1 MNYEL
6 QESVYKN
13 FLIDEAFNQFMM
25 GKYIEEAIMW
35 TSNTMTYDKL
45 KSLNEDVKTKVK
57 DKLKAIWEKVK
68 EKLREALNRIKNF
81 ASSRQ
86 KFLENNEDVIKKKVV
101 KYQEE
106 FDLYPYAE
114 GIKRIGNA
122 RIVEYNFEKVKEFD
136 LNNYT
141 ESVLHKYFHL
151 DGIESDKEDL
161 KDKCVDYFRGGNS
174 TKTYT
179 NKQINMS
186 DMYDFCVN
194 YKTKITDVL
203 ESDEK
208 KIDTTYDKAIS
219 QLTKVK
225 IEDDSSKNEFYLFQ
239 NEPVKS
245 YFFNEYMVMD
255 EAAPN
260 PNQPNPQTKPHPNPN
275 PSKPEPAKPAERT
288 SDGTNNDAVRKASQ
302 HLSDNKMDNAN
313 TQHAKDGEME
323 KEVDNNQ
330 EKYDQ
335 LSEKIQTWCT
345 TATSILSAKKTVCE
359 EIYNTYMKIIE
370 AHVKSY
376 TGQAPDDKEGNT
388 SAKNVTDYNNEN
400 LDADA
405 KAALQKQEGI
415 QSVEV
420 RYTSTNSDEQD
431 GNGYAL
437 KITKVEN
444 NNTITLYQKVA
455 DLYPA
460 AKDVDYLPFS
470 IHPKHDEKNGGLWK
484 LCRKYKNKDGSI
496 TKDRYIYIDGTKGDT
511 DPVPSG
517 YDDANSVGKN
527 KPAK

>member
-35 TSNTMTYDKL
+35 TSNNMSYDKL

-57 DKLKAIWEKVK
+57 DRLKKIWETVK
-68 EKLREALNRIKNF
+68 EKLREAVNRIKNF

-86 KFLENNEDVIKKKVV
+86 KFLENNEDIIKKKVV
-101 KYQEE
+101 KYQDE

-122 RIVEYNFEKVKEFD
+122 RIVEYNYERVKDFD
-136 LNNYT
+136 LNNYSQ
-141 ESVLHKYFHL
+141 SVLHDYFKL
-151 DGIESDKEDL
+151 DLESDKEDL

-174 TKTYT
+174 TKTYS

-186 DMYDFCVN
+186 DMYDFCIN

-225 IEDDSSKNEFYLFQ
+225 IEDKSKNEFYLFQ

-245 YFFNEYMVMD
+245 YFFNEYMVPVN
-255 EAAPN
+255 EADPPQQPQ
-260 PNQPNPQTKPHPNPN
+260 PNQPKPTPSNPT
-275 PSKPEPAKPAERT
+275 EREK
-288 SDGTNNDAVRKASQ
+288 DGTNNTPVRKAAQ
-302 HLSDNKMDNAN
+302 HMADNKMDNSK

-330 EKYDQ
+330 ENYDQ
-335 LSEKIQTWCT
+335 LSEKIETWCT

-370 AHVKSY
+370 KHVKSY
-376 TGQAPDDKEGNT
+376 TGQSPDDKTGNT
-388 SAKNVTDYNNEN
+388 SAKNVTDYNNDN

-405 KAALQKQEGI
+405 KAALTKQEGI
-415 QSVEV
+415 QSVEI
-420 RYTSTNSDEQD
+420 RYKADNADQD
-431 GNGYAL
+431 KGDGYVL

-444 NNTITLYQKVA
+444 NTTTVLYQDVGTLYK
-455 DLYPA
+455 A
-460 AKDVDYLPFS
+460 ANLDYVPHS
-470 IHPKHDEKNGGLWK
+470 VKIKHDENNGGLWK
-484 LCRKYKNKDGSI
+484 ISRKYKNPDGSI
-496 TKDRYIYIDGTKGDT
+496 TKDRFIYIDGTRGNVDAAQ
-511 DPVPSG
+511 VG
-517 YDDANSVGKN
+517 YDDGN
-527 KPAK
+527 KTTTADNK

>member
-57 DKLKAIWEKVK
+57 DKLKEIWNKVK
-68 EKLREALNRIKNF
+68 EKLREAVNRIKNF

-86 KFLENNEDVIKKKVV
+86 KFLENNEDIIKKKVV

-122 RIVEYNFEKVKEFD
+122 RIVEYNFERVKDFD

-161 KDKCVDYFRGGNS
+161 KDKCVDYFRGGNA

-208 KIDTTYDKAIS
+208 KIDSTYDKAIS

-225 IEDDSSKNEFYLFQ
+225 IEDKANNEFYLFQ
-239 NEPVKS
+239 DEPVKS
-245 YFFNEYMVMD
+245 YFFNEYMVPID
-255 EAAPN
+255 EANPN
-260 PNQPNPQTKPHPNPN
+260 PNPQQPNPN
-275 PSKPEPAKPAERT
+275 PSKPSEPPKPAERT
-288 SDGTNNDAVRKASQ
+288 SDGTNNDSVRKASQ
-302 HLSDNKMDNAN
+302 HLANNKMDNNN

-335 LSEKIQTWCT
+335 LSEKIETWCT

-376 TGQAPDDKEGNT
+376 TGQAPDDKTGNT
-388 SAKNVTDYNNEN
+388 SAKNVTDYNNAD
-400 LDADA
+400 LDAEG
-405 KAALQKQEGI
+405 KAAQQKQQGI
-415 QSVEV
+415 ESIEY
-420 RYTSTNSDEQD
+420 RYMD
-431 GNGYAL
+431 GAEAQNDPDTYSL
-437 KITKVEN
+437 KLNIKDGDQTITK
-444 NNTITLYQKVA
+444 YQNVA
-455 DLYPA
+455 MLYPGNN
-460 AKDVDYLPFS
+460 KLKYS
-470 IHPKHDEKNGGLWK
+470 PKTFRVYRDSKNGLWK
-484 LCRKYKNKDGSI
+484 LSRKYIENGKE
-496 TKDRYIYIDGTKGDT
+496 TKPRFVYIDGTKGGEDA
-511 DPVPSG
+511 VAAG
-517 YDDANSVGKN
+517 YNDSN
-527 KPAK
+527 KPGGNNQ

>member
-6 QESVYKN
+6 QESLYQN

-25 GKYIEEAIMW
+25 SKYIEEAIMW
-35 TSNTMTYDKL
+35 TSNNMTYDKL

-57 DKLKAIWEKVK
+57 DKLQKIWNTVK
-68 EKLREALNRIKNF
+68 EKVREAVNRIKNF

-86 KFLENNEDVIKKKVV
+86 KFLQNNEEVIKKRVV
-101 KYQEE
+101 KYKEE
-106 FDLYPYAE
+106 FELYPYAD

-122 RIVEYNFEKVKEFD
+122 KIVEYDFAKVSKLD
-136 LNNYT
+136 LEDYT
-141 ESVLHKYFHL
+141 GSVLHGYFHL
-151 DGIESDKEDL
+151 DELECDKEDL
-161 KDKCVDYFRGGNS
+161 KDKCIEYFRGGNT

-179 NKQINMS
+179 NKQINLS
-186 DMYDFCVN
+186 DMYDFCIN
-194 YKTKITDVL
+194 YKTRITDVL
-203 ESDEK
+203 EADEK
-208 KIDTTYDKAIS
+208 KIDASYDRAIAQLSKVNVDEDKA
-219 QLTKVK
+219 
-225 IEDDSSKNEFYLFQ
+225 KNEFYLFQ

-245 YFFNEYMVMD
+245 YFFDEYMLPYT
-255 EAAPN
+255 EADGDNGNNQN
-260 PNQPNPQTKPHPNPN
+260 PPPGGDNNKPPT
-275 PSKPEPAKPAERT
+275 PSERVKD
-288 SDGTNNDAVRKASQ
+288 STNNTAVRNASQ
-302 HLSDNKMDNAN
+302 HIANNKMDNNN
-313 TQHAKDGEME
+313 TKHAKDGEME

-330 EKYDQ
+330 EKYDNLNKQ
-335 LSEKIQTWCT
+335 IETWCT

-359 EIYNTYMKIIE
+359 EIYNTYMKIME
-370 AHVKSY
+370 DHVKSY
-376 TGQAPDDKEGNT
+376 TGQSANDKTGET
-388 SAKNVTDYNNEN
+388 TTKNVTDYNNAN

-420 RYTSTNSDEQD
+420 RYTSTNGDEQD

-444 NNTITLYQKVA
+444 NNTTVLYQKVA

-511 DPVPSG
+511 DPTSSG

>member
-57 DKLKAIWEKVK
+57 DKLKEIWNKVK
-68 EKLREALNRIKNF
+68 EKLREAVNRIKNF

-86 KFLENNEDVIKKKVV
+86 KFLENNEDIIKKKVV

-122 RIVEYNFEKVKEFD
+122 RIVEYNYERVKDFD

-161 KDKCVDYFRGGNS
+161 KDKCVDYFRGGNA

-208 KIDTTYDKAIS
+208 KIDSTYDKAIS

-225 IEDDSSKNEFYLFQ
+225 IEDKANNEFYLFQ
-239 NEPVKS
+239 DEPVKS
-245 YFFNEYMVMD
+245 YFFNEYMVPMD

-260 PNQPNPQTKPHPNPN
+260 PNQPKPTTKQHPQPNPN
-275 PSKPEPAKPAERT
+275 PTPPNSTERT
-288 SDGTNNDAVRKASQ
+288 SDGTNNTPVRKASQ
-302 HLSDNKMDNAN
+302 HLADNKMDNNN

-335 LSEKIQTWCT
+335 LSEKIETWCT

-376 TGQAPDDKEGNT
+376 TGQSPDDKTGNT

-415 QSVEV
+415 QSVEI
-420 RYTSTNSDEQD
+420 RFKDDNTNQD
-431 GNGYAL
+431 NADKYAL

-444 NNTITLYQKVA
+444 NNTTVLYQDVGALYKAANQEYVPQSIKVRQ
-455 DLYPA
+455 DT
-460 AKDVDYLPFS
+460 
-470 IHPKHDEKNGGLWK
+470 KNGGLWK
-484 LCRKYKNKDGSI
+484 LSRKYKNSDGSI
-496 TKDRYIYIDGTKGDT
+496 TKDRFIYIDGTRGNVDAAQ
-511 DPVPSG
+511 VG
-517 YDDANSVGKN
+517 YNDSN
-527 KPAK
+527 KITVADQK

>member
-35 TSNTMTYDKL
+35 TSNNMSYDKL

-57 DKLKAIWEKVK
+57 DRLKKIWETVK
-68 EKLREALNRIKNF
+68 EKLREAVNRIKNF

-101 KYQEE
+101 KYKED

-122 RIVEYNFEKVKEFD
+122 RIVEYNFERVKDFD
-136 LNNYT
+136 LNNYSQ
-141 ESVLHKYFHL
+141 SVLHDYFKL
-151 DGIESDKEDL
+151 DLESDKEDL

-186 DMYDFCVN
+186 DMYDFCIN

-225 IEDDSSKNEFYLFQ
+225 IEDKSKNEFYLFQ

-245 YFFNEYMVMD
+245 YFFNEYMVPVSEVD
-255 EAAPN
+255 NQN
-260 PNQPNPQTKPHPNPN
+260 PPPGGDKPQ
-275 PSKPEPAKPAERT
+275 EREK
-288 SDGTNNDAVRKASQ
+288 DGTNNTPVRKASQ
-302 HLSDNKMDNAN
+302 HMADNKMDNSK

-335 LSEKIQTWCT
+335 LSEKIETWCT

-376 TGQAPDDKEGNT
+376 TGQSPDDKTGNT
-388 SAKNVTDYNNEN
+388 SAKNVTDYNNAN
-400 LDADA
+400 LDDNA
-405 KAALQKQEGI
+405 KAALAKQKGI
-415 QSVEV
+415 QSVEA
-420 RYTSTNSDEQD
+420 RYTTANADETD
-431 GNGYAL
+431 GNGYAI
-437 KITKVEN
+437 KITMDDGN
-444 NNTITLYQKVA
+444 GSTTTLYQKVA
-455 DLYPA
+455 DMYPA
-460 AKDVDYLPFS
+460 DSKLTYLPFS
-470 IHPKHDEKNGGLWK
+470 LKVKHDENNGGLWK
-484 LCRKYKNKDGSI
+484 LCRKYKNSDGSI
-496 TKDRYIYIDGTKGDT
+496 TKDRYIYIDGSRGNVDSTQ
-511 DPVPSG
+511 VG
-517 YDDANSVGKN
+517 YDDGNSLGKN
-527 KPAK
+527 KSK

>member
-13 FLIDEAFNQFMM
+13 FLIDESFNQYMM

-35 TSNTMTYDKL
+35 TSNNMSYDKL

-57 DKLKAIWEKVK
+57 DRLKKIWETIK
-68 EKLREALNRIKNF
+68 EKLREAVNRIKNF

-106 FDLYPYAE
+106 FDLYPYAD
-114 GIKRIGNA
+114 GIKRIGNS
-122 RIVEYNFEKVKEFD
+122 RIVEYNFEKVKNFD
-136 LNNYT
+136 LEDYSK
-141 ESVLHKYFHL
+141 SVLHDYFKL
-151 DGIESDKEDL
+151 DLESDKEDL
-161 KDKCVDYFRGGNS
+161 KDKCIDYFRGGNT

-186 DMYDFCVN
+186 DMYDFCIN

-203 ESDEK
+203 ESDER
-208 KIDTTYDKAIS
+208 KIDTTYEKAIS
-219 QLTKVK
+219 QLSKVK
-225 IEDDSSKNEFYLFQ
+225 IEDSPSNEFYLFQ

-245 YFFNEYMVMD
+245 YFFNEYMVPMD

-260 PNQPNPQTKPHPNPN
+260 PNQPNPQTKPQPNQ
-275 PSKPEPAKPAERT
+275 PATPGEREK
-288 SDGTNNDAVRKASQ
+288 DGTNNTPVRKASQ
-302 HLSDNKMDNAN
+302 HMADNKMDNAN

-335 LSEKIQTWCT
+335 LSEKIETWCT

-370 AHVKSY
+370 KHVKSY
-376 TGQAPDDKEGNT
+376 TGQSPDDKEGNT

-420 RYTSTNSDEQD
+420 RFTSGNDDEQD

-437 KITKVEN
+437 KITKTEN
-444 NNTITLYQKVA
+444 NNTTVLYQNA
-455 DLYPA
+455 GNLYPSN
-460 AKDVDYLPFS
+460 KDVAYLPFS
-470 IHPKHDEKNGGLWK
+470 IHAKHDEKNGGLWK

-511 DPVPSG
+511 DPTASG
-517 YDDANSVGKN
+517 YDDANSLGKN